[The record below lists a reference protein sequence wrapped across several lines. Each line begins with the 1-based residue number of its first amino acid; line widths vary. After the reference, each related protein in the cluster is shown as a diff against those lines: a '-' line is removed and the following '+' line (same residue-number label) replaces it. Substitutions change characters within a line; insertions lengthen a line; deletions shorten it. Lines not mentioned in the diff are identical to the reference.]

1 MQVPAFLKSAP
12 WRAVVGLLLA
22 GLLGWLAAW
31 FVIPSGPAPGV
42 GSPGKDAAL
51 AARKPATPCQIVP
64 DGTSTTL
71 PQDAAPRQTLEQLL
85 QKQDKVSESAARSA
99 TALPNLPAASR
110 ALAAGSAASGA
121 KPGAADA
128 KEVARAARMKAMREL
143 QTKAL
148 ADIQAVP
155 PGDTK
160 GLLAAVGRFDAQM
173 QAAGAPAL
181 IDMDNLRKTLEGADR
196 LQQLNRQLVAEAEKG
211 RTADINKVKA
221 LSQEIQTLRQG
232 MPRQFI
238 KTDVLQKQMAP

>member
-1 MQVPAFLKSAP
+1 
-12 WRAVVGLLLA
+12 
-22 GLLGWLAAW
+22 
-31 FVIPSGPAPGV
+31 VIPSKPAPGAGV
-42 GSPGKDAAL
+42 PSKETAQSGPASVAPG
-51 AARKPATPCQIVP
+51 QIAP
-64 DGTSTTL
+64 DGAIAS
-71 PQDAAPRQTLEQLL
+71 RQTLEQLL
-85 QKQDKVSESAARSA
+85 QKQNQVSEGAARSA
-99 TALPNLPAASR
+99 TALSSQSPASR
-110 ALAAGSAASGA
+110 SLAAGPSAVAA
-121 KPGAADA
+121 KAGTLDA
-128 KEVARAARMKAMREL
+128 KEAARAARMKAMREL

-160 GLLAAVGRFDAQM
+160 GLIAAMGRFDAQM

-221 LSQEIQTLRQG
+221 LQQELQTVRQA

-238 KTDVLQKQMAP
+238 KTDVLQKQLAP